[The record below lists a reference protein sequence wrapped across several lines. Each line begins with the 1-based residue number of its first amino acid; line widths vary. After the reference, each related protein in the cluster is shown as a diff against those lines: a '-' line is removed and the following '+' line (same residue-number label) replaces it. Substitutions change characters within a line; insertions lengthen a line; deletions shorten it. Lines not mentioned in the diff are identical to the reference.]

1 MSERK
6 KERLMTAVLSMVSA
20 LLFVLVILP
29 FIK

>member
-20 LLFVLVILP
+20 VLFVLVILP